1 MVAPENWGVPN
12 FDIETSDPVDTATG
26 VAVNKTITLTFPM
39 PLHPPVTNANITETN
54 TTKGAGRLGSYPT
67 YEKHYRVFTKKQGK
81 LRELAKMIRNE

>member
-39 PLHPPVTNANITETN
+39 PLHPPVTNANITVSPGDPAR
-54 TTKGAGRLGSYPT
+54 TTTLDAVNHRIVTIDPTSNLAG
-67 YEKHYRVFTKKQGK
+67 VF
-81 LRELAKMIRNE
+81 ISNI